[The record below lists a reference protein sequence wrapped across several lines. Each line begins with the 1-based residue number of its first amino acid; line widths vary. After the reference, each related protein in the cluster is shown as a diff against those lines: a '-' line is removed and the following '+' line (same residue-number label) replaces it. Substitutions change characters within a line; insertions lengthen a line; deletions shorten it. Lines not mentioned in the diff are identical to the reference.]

1 MFLSVEIKNLL
12 RKRVIKE
19 CQHKEGEYISPI
31 FLTLKSDDHMPDIHF
46 KMDNIKSA
54 PNSVTPNDFMAKN
67 DIKDACYSISILAKQ
82 QKFLKFSLQ

>member
-19 CQHKEGEYISPI
+19 CQHKEGEYISPV
-31 FLTLKSDDHMPDIHF
+31 FLTLKSDDHIPYIHF

-54 PNSVTPNDFMAKN
+54 PNSVTPNDLIAKN
-67 DIKDACYSISILAKQ
+67 DIKDAY
-82 QKFLKFSLQ
+82 